1 MVDNMEL
8 WGVIGSHVAGMSELA
23 GQVRRWEEV
32 GVAGVFATDH
42 LFFDMDGSRRTARR
56 QPDPYILLAA
66 AGAVTERAK
75 LGTIVAN
82 AGLQHPALLL
92 RHFSQLARLFGGERV
107 YAGLGAGWNREE
119 FEALGLVWQSH
130 DQRMERLEETMVL
143 GRQLFDE
150 GYGHLHGDQIVADD
164 LPLSPDPGVPPRLML
179 GGGSAR
185 ALQMAGRYA
194 DHVDLNSPTK
204 AGKVSATSGGA
215 VTVVEDNR
223 KRLAGT
229 VAGLEESIAVLAA
242 AASEVGRP
250 TPTTSVMLTHVMSC
264 RAGEVEENEQR
275 MCEQY
280 GLAPVPLGQCPFA
293 LVGPPERMVDLLE
306 ERAERLGLA
315 SVFLPGS
322 NDVEAFATSVFSLV
336 KA

>member
-1 MVDNMEL
+1 MVDAMEL
-8 WGVIGSHVAGMSELA
+8 WGVIGSPVGGMPELA
-23 GQVRRWEEV
+23 GQVHRWEEAGV
-32 GVAGVFATDH
+32 GGVFATDH
-42 LFFDMDGSRRTARR
+42 LFFDMEGSRRTARR

-66 AGAVTERAK
+66 AGAVAERAK

-119 FEALGLVWQSH
+119 FEALGLAWQAHS
-130 DQRMERLEETMVL
+130 QRMQRLEETMVL
-143 GRQLFDE
+143 GRQLFDD
-150 GYGHLHGDQIVADD
+150 GYGQLHGEEIVADG

-204 AGKVSATSGGA
+204 AGRVSATIGGA

-223 KRLAGT
+223 KRLAAT
-229 VAGLEESIAVLAA
+229 VAGLEESVSTLAA
-242 AASEVGRP
+242 AAAEAGRP
-250 TPTTSVMLTHVMSC
+250 TPTISVMLTHVVSC
-264 RAGEVEENEQR
+264 STDEIEENER
-275 MCEQY
+275 RLCEQY

-306 ERAERLGLA
+306 EREERLGLA
-315 SVFLPGS
+315 AVILPS
-322 NDVEAFATSVFSLV
+322 TNTVEDFAVSVFSGV

>member
-1 MVDNMEL
+1 MEL
-8 WGVIGSHVAGMSELA
+8 WGIIGSQVKGMRELEQ
-23 GQVRRWEEV
+23 QVRGWEQA

-42 LFFDMDGSRRTARR
+42 LFFDMEGTRRTARR
-56 QPDPYILLAA
+56 LPDPYILLAA

-82 AGLQHPALLL
+82 AGLQHPALVL

-119 FEALGLVWQSH
+119 FEALGLAWQPH
-130 DQRMERLEETMVL
+130 NQRMQRLEETMVL
-143 GRQLFDE
+143 GRQLFD
-150 GYGHLHGDQIVADD
+150 HGLGRLRGAEVVADD

-179 GGGSAR
+179 GGGSVR
-185 ALQMAGRYA
+185 ALEMGGRYA

-204 AGKVSATSGGA
+204 AGKVSATIGGA

-229 VAGLEESIAVLAA
+229 VAGLEGSVRVLAA
-242 AASEVGRP
+242 AASGAGRP
-250 TPTTSVMLTHVMSC
+250 TPTISMMLTHVVKC
-264 RAGEVEENEQR
+264 GAGQVEENER
-275 MCEQY
+275 RLCEQY
-280 GLAPVPLGQCPFA
+280 GLDPFPLGQCPFA
-293 LVGPPERMVDLLE
+293 LVGPPERMADLLE
-306 ERAERLGLA
+306 ERAERLGLSSVILTA
-315 SVFLPGS
+315 SA
-322 NDVEAFATSVFSLV
+322 DVEDFAVSVFSRL

>member
-1 MVDNMEL
+1 MVDAVEL
-8 WGVIGSHVAGMSELA
+8 WGVIGSPSGGMPELSVR
-23 GQVRRWEEV
+23 VRRWEQV
-32 GVAGVFATDH
+32 GVDGVFATDH

-92 RHFSQLARLFGGERV
+92 RHFSQMARLFGGERV

-119 FEALGLVWQSH
+119 FEALGLGWQSH
-130 DQRMERLEETMVL
+130 SERMQRLEETMAL
-143 GRQLFDE
+143 GRQLFDD
-150 GYGHLHGDQIVADD
+150 GYGHLHGEQIVADD
-164 LPLSPDPGVPPRLML
+164 LPLSPDPGVPPRLMI
-179 GGGSAR
+179 GGGSTR
-185 ALQMAGRYA
+185 ALRMGGRYA

-204 AGKVSATSGGA
+204 AGKVSATIGGA

-223 KRLAGT
+223 KRLAAT
-229 VAGLEESIAVLAA
+229 VAGLEESVSILTAA
-242 AASEVGRP
+242 AREAGRP
-250 TPTTSVMLTHVMSC
+250 TPTISVMLTHVVSC
-264 RAGEVEENEQR
+264 PAAEIEQNER
-275 MCEQY
+275 RLCERY
-280 GLAPVPLGQCPFA
+280 GLEPLPLDQCPFA

-315 SVFLPGS
+315 AVILPG
-322 NDVEAFATSVFSLV
+322 NNEVENFAVSVISAV

>member
-1 MVDNMEL
+1 M
-8 WGVIGSHVAGMSELA
+8 
-23 GQVRRWEEV
+23 
-32 GVAGVFATDH
+32 AGVFATDH
-42 LFFDMDGSRRTARR
+42 LFFDMEGSRRTARR

-66 AGAVTERAK
+66 AGAVTQRAK

-119 FEALGLVWQSH
+119 FEALGLVWQAH
-130 DQRMERLEETMVL
+130 GQRMQRLEETMVL
-143 GRQLFDE
+143 GRQLFDD
-150 GYGHLHGDQIVADD
+150 GYGHLHGAEIVADD

-204 AGKVSATSGGA
+204 AGKVSATIGGA

-223 KRLAGT
+223 KRLAAT
-229 VAGLEESIAVLAA
+229 MAGLEESVSILAA
-242 AASEVGRP
+242 AASEAGRP
-250 TPTTSVMLTHVMSC
+250 TPTISVMLTHVVSC
-264 RAGEVEENEQR
+264 PAGRDRGERAAPVRTVRAGAGAPR
-275 MCEQY
+275 
-280 GLAPVPLGQCPFA
+280 PVPVRFGRA
-293 LVGPPERMVDLLE
+293 ARTDGRLVGGAG
-306 ERAERLGLA
+306 RAAQPGLGDPAWQQRRRGLRHIG
-315 SVFLPGS
+315 VLRG
-322 NDVEAFATSVFSLV
+322 EGLTSTGCRGRQLWPSEFRP
-336 KA
+336 

>member
-1 MVDNMEL
+1 MP
-8 WGVIGSHVAGMSELA
+8 ELA
-23 GQVRRWEEV
+23 GRLRRWEEA

-42 LFFDMDGSRRTARR
+42 LFFDMDGSRRAAQR

-119 FEALGLVWQSH
+119 FEALGLVWQPH
-130 DQRMERLEETMVL
+130 GQRMERLEESMVL
-143 GRQLFDE
+143 GRQLFDH
-150 GYGHLHGDQIVADD
+150 GYGSLHGTQVVADD

-179 GGGSAR
+179 GAGSGR
-185 ALQMAGRYA
+185 AMELAGRYA
-194 DHVDLNSPTK
+194 DHVDLNSPSR
-204 AGKVSATSGGA
+204 AGKVSATVGGA
-215 VTVVEDNR
+215 VTSVEDNR

-229 VAGLEESIAVLAA
+229 VAGLEESVSILAA
-242 AASEVGRP
+242 AASGAGRP
-250 TPTTSVMLTHVMSC
+250 VPTISVMLTHVVSC
-264 RAGEVEENEQR
+264 PTAEVEETERR
-275 MCEQY
+275 MCEKV

-293 LVGPPERMVDLLE
+293 LVGPPERMSDLLE
-306 ERAERLGLA
+306 ERAERLGLG
-315 SVFLPGS
+315 SVILTGD
-322 NDVEAFATSVFSLV
+322 DVEGFARSVFSRV